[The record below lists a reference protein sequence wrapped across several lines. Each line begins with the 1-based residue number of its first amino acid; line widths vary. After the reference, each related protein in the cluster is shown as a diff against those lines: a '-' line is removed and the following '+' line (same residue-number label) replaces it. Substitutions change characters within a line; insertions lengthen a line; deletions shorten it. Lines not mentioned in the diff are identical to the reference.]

1 MRLLMRFY
9 ELAFFQVSIL
19 QSDKIQNLLQRQ
31 QQVRAVCSFACDLW
45 VEISSSDTS
54 DSAGGGERVV
64 ERGGGGAAA
73 FAVLGLAK

>member
-1 MRLLMRFY
+1 M
-9 ELAFFQVSIL
+9 

-31 QQVRAVCSFACDLW
+31 QQVRAVRSFVCDLW

-64 ERGGGGAAA
+64 ERGGGCAAA